1 MLCLLA
7 PRMRNY
13 GVDVPGFDV
22 LHKNSSPPRV
32 PPQANQISSTMFNL
46 TASVEALQAWRDP
59 MKSERS
65 KIFRPV
71 KKRLKSLNL
80 IEETH
85 LQKNTCK
92 VLRLTSH
99 PRSEQAQQKKSGE
112 LIRLI
117 SQNGN
122 CPWNDHSSDYRKI
135 VVLLSSNDVFWRSFD
150 CGSSQLNLCRS
161 FFGFSDIPQK
171 FCFPWLAYI
180 TCCFLAFLNNWFSVF
195 QPIIFICFNFGWSTK
210 SSDVSNDFFKLV
222 RSLRSSIAKARSRS

>member
-32 PPQANQISSTMFNL
+32 PPQANQISSTLFNL

-85 LQKNTCK
+85 LQKNTCQ

-122 CPWNDHSSDYRKI
+122 CPWND
-135 VVLLSSNDVFWRSFD
+135 
-150 CGSSQLNLCRS
+150 
-161 FFGFSDIPQK
+161 
-171 FCFPWLAYI
+171 
-180 TCCFLAFLNNWFSVF
+180 
-195 QPIIFICFNFGWSTK
+195 K
-210 SSDVSNDFFKLV
+210 SSDIEWSWFSWAAMMFSGEVLIVDHRNSTYVV
-222 RSLRSSIAKARSRS
+222 RFLGFLIFPKNFAFHDWLILPAVFLRF